1 MNSGAI
7 GTGLLTPLVRLLSET
22 RVDETVVL
30 FICFILSIFFSGTES
45 ALFSLTSVE
54 LHQCAQSQG
63 WRERAVH
70 RMMREP
76 QKILITLL
84 LGNLFVNL
92 ALSMLATSI
101 LLRTWSEWG
110 HLISI
115 AIVTPLVIVLC
126 EITPKIVA
134 INLHRKVSKIAV
146 VPLLMFHVLL
156 FPMRIAILFL
166 TDLFIRTFK
175 LRLDRRSITKD
186 ELHVAVK
193 KSEEMGVIEPHEKV
207 FISNVLRF
215 TGKDASNVMF
225 PRSSAVFLPWDA
237 SVKEAMRIVSE
248 AGVIR
253 APVYRDDL
261 DHIIG
266 MIDSRDLLPAY
277 FGYRR
282 SKTIKP
288 YIREIS
294 FFPAS
299 REVADLLNDFLTQG
313 IQIAVVLDEY
323 GGTAGVVTLNKL
335 LSEILGRDMMRWE
348 DTGRQEIRKAGD
360 GITIISGEMQIE
372 DFNHL
377 FGCRLESRE
386 IDSVGGYMIE
396 ALARMPRRGD
406 AIETESFMLR
416 VRHVKKNKIESIEV
430 IRRSPET
437 GDAQ

>member
-1 MNSGAI
+1 MNYAVLE
-7 GTGLLTPLVRLLSET
+7 TGLLTPLLRFLSET
-22 RVDETVVL
+22 RVDDTVVL

-45 ALFSLTSVE
+45 ALFSLTSVD
-54 LHQCAQSQG
+54 LHQCAQSPG
-63 WRERAVH
+63 WRERALH
-70 RMMREP
+70 RLMREP

-84 LGNLFVNL
+84 CGNLFVNL
-92 ALSMLATSI
+92 ALSMLSTSI
-101 LLRTWSEWG
+101 LLRRWSQWG

-115 AIVTPLVIVLC
+115 AIITPLVIVFC
-126 EITPKIVA
+126 EITPKIIA
-134 INLHRKVSKIAV
+134 INLHRKVAKIAL
-146 VPLLMFHVLL
+146 VPMLVFHAFL
-156 FPMRIAILFL
+156 FPARIAILAV
-166 TDLFIRTFK
+166 TDLFMRIFK
-175 LRLDRRSITKD
+175 LRLDKRSITKD

-193 KSEEMGVIEPHEKV
+193 KSEEMGVIEPHERA

-225 PRSSAVFLPWDA
+225 PRSSAVFLPWNV
-237 SVKEAMRIVSE
+237 SVKDAMRIFSE

-253 APVYRDDL
+253 APVYRDDI
-261 DHIIG
+261 DHIVG
-266 MIDSRDLLPAY
+266 MIDSRDLLPVY

-348 DTGRQEIRKAGD
+348 DTGRQEIRKAGER
-360 GITIISGEMQIE
+360 ITIISGEMQIE

-386 IDSVGGYMIE
+386 IDSIGGYMIE

-406 AIETESFMLR
+406 IVETESFTLR
-416 VRHVKKNKIESIEV
+416 VRRIRKNKIESIEV
-430 IRRSPET
+430 IRHHPESR
-437 GDAQ
+437 DVQ